1 MGRTDTAKKRLGAVA
16 AALAL
21 TLTLGACSQGSASGG
36 GGSGGDTVTLNGDRA
51 DFAEGF
57 ALASDALEEITGY
70 GLEARDV
77 PSTENYQQIVRSS
90 LKTNS
95 TTNIVKWWNGYRL
108 QELAR
113 SGGLADLSDEW
124 DKAVEE
130 GWVNPDTRDSFAY
143 DDKVYGL
150 PIYKSYWVIFY
161 SKQVFEDA
169 GITPPTT
176 WAEFESNNDKLKAA
190 GVTPLF
196 ATQEAGWTSFIWFAE
211 ILSKLDPDFYQ
222 KLMEGEAKYT
232 DPTARQ
238 AMEIWADMYAKGW
251 FTSPDTAWDTEPALF
266 AAGTVAQVP
275 MGTWRNGTFAESMDE
290 SQYGA
295 YLLPTVEEG
304 VAPSVIVESGVISM
318 AEKAPNADATR
329 EVMANWLNP
338 EVQEP
343 WANEIKDTSANPE
356 VATEDPVL
364 ASVLDQVKDAEPT
377 ELVRYWEAGPPAL
390 IEGGVQF
397 LGAFMANPSPDN
409 IDPTLEKLQQ
419 LADTEWANWKA
430 DGK

>member
-1 MGRTDTAKKRLGAVA
+1 MRRTETAMKRLGAVA
-16 AALAL
+16 VALAL
-21 TLTLGACSQGSASGG
+21 SLSLGACSQGSASGG
-36 GGSGGDTVTLNGDRA
+36 GGGDTDTVTLNGDRA
-51 DFAEGF
+51 DFADGF
-57 ALASDALEEITGY
+57 ALASDALEGITGY
-70 GLEARDV
+70 ALEARDV

-95 TTNIVKWWNGYRL
+95 TTDIVKWWNGYRL

-113 SGGLADLSDEW
+113 SGGLADLSGEW

-130 GWVNPDTRDSFAY
+130 GWVNPETRDSFAY
-143 DDKVYGL
+143 EDKVYAL

-161 SKQVFEDA
+161 SKQIFADA

-176 WAEFESNNDKLKAA
+176 WAEFESNNEALKAA

-196 ATQEAGWTSFIWFAE
+196 ATQEAGWTSFIWFGE

-238 AMEIWADMYAKGW
+238 AMEIWADMFAKGW

-275 MGTWRNGTFAESMDE
+275 MGTWRNGTFAKSMDE

-295 YLLPTVEEG
+295 YILPTVEDG
-304 VAPSVIVESGVISM
+304 GTPSVIVESGVISM
-318 AEKAPNADATR
+318 AEKAPHAEATR

-343 WANEIKDTSANPE
+343 WVNEIKDVSANPE
-356 VATEDPVL
+356 VATDDPVL
-364 ASVLDQVKDAEPT
+364 GSVLEQVKTVKPV
-377 ELVRYWEAGPPAL
+377 ELVRYWEASPPAL
-390 IEGGVQF
+390 IERGVQF

-419 LADTEWANWKA
+419 LADTEWAAWKA
-430 DGK
+430 GGQ